1 MLLINTKLRSEV
13 TMKFPSIILITT
25 VTLFLTISLT
35 GCENS
40 RLNTQTDLP
49 GGKTATLIGVWHLIP
64 NSNITDSEHQLEFT
78 NNILTEV
85 ISKSEQNGNCVD
97 EPQLYKE
104 YQWSET
110 QHSNELKL
118 VTTEHMECGSEI
130 SAGTEHMVS
139 FRLEDDVLHIFNK
152 RWERA
157 IFDVD

>member
-1 MLLINTKLRSEV
+1 
-13 TMKFPSIILITT
+13 MKFLSSKLVTT
-25 VTLFLTISLT
+25 VILLLAVSLT
-35 GCENS
+35 GCDQS
-40 RLNTQTDLP
+40 VLHTQTDLP
-49 GGKTATLIGVWHLIP
+49 ASNTVTLIGVWHLIP
-64 NSNITDSEHQLEFT
+64 NSNNTDSEHQLEFT

-130 SAGTEHMVS
+130 SVGTEHMVS